1 VRSVTR
7 RLSLICVAVATSLFT
22 ALLYGQ
28 QSQTLRDRD
37 PDLDAA
43 RKLHEDLQQANFH
56 SGPFY
61 LWSRLRLSDA
71 GYTEAAY
78 VPTGE
83 QSGGLSLSVEAPQR
97 FFFVPRKKTI
107 VTLDLVPGYSFF
119 SSGGSRGQF
128 NYLARGDVHFLLNH
142 LYLDVYALRA
152 DQLRA
157 HVADFNRLAT
167 AREDE
172 TGVSGE
178 AKYSSR
184 TSGLFTIRYRDT
196 SYPNNR
202 FQPDLETLPQTDDYN
217 PVHLLDRNERN
228 ARASIVHKTFPLTSL
243 FVSAEVSNYG
253 FRSATYKD
261 SRRTWYGGGFHYES
275 GRTSLR
281 AEAGPLK
288 LSFKD
293 ASQHDYSGLGGN
305 INWSRGNG
313 RWKYAAG
320 AEHDLGF
327 SIFADNNYFISD
339 SAHVGVDYTAS
350 RRLSLNA
357 NIAAERDTY
366 EVQVRGNDREDTVSF
381 SSVGF
386 SYQIRRFRTGL
397 DVGWYEREST
407 FGGDTDSGI
416 RYVVHLSFVP

>member
-1 VRSVTR
+1 MSY
-7 RLSLICVAVATSLFT
+7 A
-22 ALLYGQ
+22 Q
-28 QSQTLRDRD
+28 QPQNLRDRD
-37 PDLDAA
+37 PDLEAT
-43 RKLHEDLQQANFH
+43 RKLYEDLQQANFH

-83 QSGGLSLSVEAPQR
+83 QSGGLSLTVEAPQR

-107 VTLDLVPGYSFF
+107 VTVDLIPGYSFF
-119 SSGGSRGQF
+119 SSGDRRGQF
-128 NYLARGDVHFLLNH
+128 NYLARGDVHFLWNH

-178 AKYSSR
+178 VKYSSR
-184 TSGLFTIRYRDT
+184 TSGLFTVRYRDT
-196 SYPNNR
+196 TYPNNR
-202 FQPDLETLPQTDDYN
+202 FQPQIETLPQADDYN

-228 ARASIVHKTFPLTSL
+228 ARVSIQHKTFPLTSL

-253 FRSATYKD
+253 FKSATYKD
-261 SRRTWYGGGFHYES
+261 SQRTWFGGGLNYDS

-288 LSFKD
+288 LKFDDPTQKSF
-293 ASQHDYSGLGGN
+293 SGFGGN
-305 INWSRGNG
+305 INFARANG
-313 RWKYAAG
+313 RWTFTTG

-327 SIFADNNYFISD
+327 SIFADNNYFIAD
-339 SAHVGVDYTAS
+339 TAHAGVNYTAT

-357 NIAAERDTY
+357 NVAVERDTY
-366 EVQVRGNDREDTVSF
+366 EVQVRGNDRRDDVSF
-381 SSVGF
+381 TSVGF
-386 SYQIRRFRTGL
+386 GYQIRRVRTGL
-397 DVGWYEREST
+397 DVGWYERAST

-416 RYVVHLSFVP
+416 RYIVHLSFVP